1 MYTRKMMFIVAMG
14 MFLLVAR
21 PFMTAQGANAAP
33 KAEASKPNMTGSLV
47 AYRLDFSINELEDGK
62 KINTR
67 RYSTNLTYGS
77 GTDGMGGGQSLKIGT
92 RVPVQSEQGKFD
104 YLDIGTSITAHMISF
119 FDKPPSLDVSA
130 EISSFPASNE
140 GRANGTPPLIRQL
153 RIGGTT
159 AIILNKPMI
168 IGSVDDPDS
177 RRSFQLEVLVTKL
190 Q

>member
-1 MYTRKMMFIVAMG
+1 MHTRKMIFGLTLG

-21 PFMTAQGANAAP
+21 PFTIAQDANSAP
-33 KAEASKPNMTGSLV
+33 KAASSKPNSPKPLG

-67 RYSTNLTYGS
+67 RYSMNLT
-77 GTDGMGGGQSLKIGT
+77 DGGGGGRNLKIGT
-92 RVPVQSEQGKFD
+92 RVPIQTEQGKFE
-104 YLDIGTSITAHMISF
+104 YLDIGTNINAQIRNWETPMG
-119 FDKPPSLDVSA
+119 LYVNA

-140 GRANGTPPLIRQL
+140 GKASGIPPLIRQL
-153 RIGGTT
+153 RIEGTT
-159 AIILNKPMI
+159 VIVPDKPMI

-177 RRSFQLEVLVTKL
+177 KRQFQLEVVVTKL

>member
-1 MYTRKMMFIVAMG
+1 MYMRKMMCALALG
-14 MFLLVAR
+14 MFLFVAR
-21 PFMTAQGANAAP
+21 PFTIAQDAKAEP
-33 KAEASKPNMTGSLV
+33 KAIPAKPNVPGSLV
-47 AYRLDFSINELEDGK
+47 AYRLDFSIDELDDGK

-140 GRANGTPPLIRQL
+140 GRANGAPPLIRQL

-177 RRSFQLEVLVTKL
+177 KRSFQLEVLVTKL